1 LTTPSGKRGLRVA
14 EQGYLACLDR
24 GAGSFTSV
32 DVPTHTQ
39 KAPCAFPGGAP
50 HRLLAAAHVHP
61 LPGLRRPSLCC
72 SGRHDLHLRR
82 RRRRYHGGVGVG
94 GGGGWG
100 EVCERRRRRCHAT
113 RCSRLLERMWIRK
126 AVVLPG
132 SKWPDASTQ
141 QASWPWA
148 IATTTTFGCAHTGE
162 RYGTQSKRLAW
173 LGRFRAPLSPHV
185 LKLSPLSHTSPCG
198 RRRSTEAREGR
209 ATHRRH
215 RRRLPLRGRGCLRV

>member
-1 LTTPSGKRGLRVA
+1 M
-14 EQGYLACLDR
+14 
-24 GAGSFTSV
+24 
-32 DVPTHTQ
+32 
-39 KAPCAFPGGAP
+39 
-50 HRLLAAAHVHP
+50 
-61 LPGLRRPSLCC
+61 
-72 SGRHDLHLRR
+72 
-82 RRRRYHGGVGVG
+82 
-94 GGGGWG
+94 
-100 EVCERRRRRCHAT
+100 CERRRRRCHAT

-173 LGRFRAPLSPHV
+173 LGRFLAPLSPHV

-198 RRRSTEAREGR
+198 RRRSTEPRERTAAIAAAFLSAAVGACVFER
-209 ATHRRH
+209 EAGQLSRWCVNDKGVQVQVRHLPCGWVRLRRRH
-215 RRRLPLRGRGCLRV
+215 PRPARLRWVA